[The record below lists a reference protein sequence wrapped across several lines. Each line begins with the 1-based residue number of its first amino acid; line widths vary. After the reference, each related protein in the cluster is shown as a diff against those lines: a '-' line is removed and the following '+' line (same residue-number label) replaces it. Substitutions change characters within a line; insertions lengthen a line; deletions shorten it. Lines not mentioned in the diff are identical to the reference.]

1 MSSKTGVI
9 DSQLDLLSDCLEDFC
24 TKHNLE
30 FMSADDI
37 LYGSSDNELSNYQ
50 KDWLRNYIS
59 IWDTIANLWGLTML
73 ETFTEF
79 ADYVWEFYSPKSD
92 LYPIKGL
99 TIEDVFQAI
108 FTYKQR
114 LLKVSY
120 NNPEYVAAYG
130 NNYSWGYGDSLD
142 RERVRAIIFEQPQF
156 SWSS

>member
-1 MSSKTGVI
+1 MSVI
-9 DSQLDLLSDCLEDFC
+9 TNQLDCLSEVLEDFC
-24 TKHNLE
+24 IKYNLE

-37 LYGSSDNELSNYQ
+37 LYGSSDDELTDYQ

-59 IWDTIANLWGLTML
+59 IWDTIANLWGLIML

-79 ADYVWEFYSPKSD
+79 ADYVWDFYSPNSD

-120 NNPEYVAAYG
+120 NNPEYVKAFG
-130 NNYSWGYGDSLD
+130 KNYSYGYGDSLD
-142 RERVRAIIFEQPQF
+142 RERVRDILLENPNL
-156 SWSS
+156 SWSN

>member
-1 MSSKTGVI
+1 MSVITG
-9 DSQLDLLSDCLEDFC
+9 QLDLLSDVLEDFC
-24 TKHNLE
+24 IKYNFE
-30 FMSADDI
+30 YMSADDI
-37 LYGSSDNELSNYQ
+37 LYGSSDDELTNYQ
-50 KDWLRNYIS
+50 RDWLINYIS
-59 IWDTIANLWGLTML
+59 IWDTIANLWGLIML

-79 ADYVWEFYSPKSD
+79 ADYVWDFYSPKSD

-142 RERVRAIIFEQPQF
+142 RERVRDIILEQPQF